1 MILKRN
7 LKRNLMKNSNSRK
20 TLEPRMM
27 QGKRGIKELGT
38 VLAALLI
45 SLALAIVAGCARPLV
60 MENCDYQSAFL
71 TSEHKAEDFRLYVLT
86 APPLWSLGEPSI
98 DITLDN
104 PGNKPTHYHLAL
116 ERLDDNERMH
126 TYYGG
131 KNVDLWRRYRLAN
144 RSEERY
150 RQLLADVAGESNTV
164 RRLEVSTSISR
175 SSDKSIREIRIGS
188 ADSSFEDVVCRL

>member
-1 MILKRN
+1 MEF
-7 LKRNLMKNSNSRK
+7 KNHD
-20 TLEPRMM
+20 LVDGAEYP
-27 QGKRGIKELGT
+27 GT
-38 VLAALLI
+38 RYEKAPLYD
-45 SLALAIVAGCARPLV
+45 AG
-60 MENCDYQSAFL
+60 
-71 TSEHKAEDFRLYVLT
+71 
-86 APPLWSLGEPSI
+86 GEVVEGLHVI
-98 DITLDN
+98 RITLDN
-104 PGNKPTHYHLAL
+104 PGNNPTHYHLAL

-175 SSDKSIREIRIGS
+175 SSDNTIREIRISS
-188 ADSSFEDVVCRL
+188 AGSSFDDIVCRL